1 MSEPARL
8 YLITPVV
15 AEAGLFVSA
24 LTAALRAAD
33 VACVLLRTP
42 AHDDGRRRKVAA
54 ALTPLVQEQGAAL
67 LLEDD
72 TRAAAAVGADG
83 VHLRGPGDDLDQALR
98 SMKPDRIVGAG
109 QLLTRDDAM
118 MAGESGVD
126 YLLFGDDAEVP
137 PLDARVAH
145 VAWWAEIFQ
154 VPCVAW
160 AHSLDEVEP
169 LATAGA
175 DFIALADAV
184 WTDPRGPGAAVAAA
198 AAVLEAVAQR
208 ASLAG
213 SEQV

>member
-15 AEAGLFVSA
+15 AEAGVFVSA
-24 LTAALRAAD
+24 LTAALEAAD

-42 AHDDGRRRKVAA
+42 PHDDGRRRKVAA
-54 ALTPLVQEQGAAL
+54 ALTLLVQEHGAAL

-72 TRAAAAVGADG
+72 TRTVAAVGGDG
-83 VHLRGPGDDLDQALR
+83 VHLHGSGDDLDQALR

-109 QLLTRDDAM
+109 HLLTRDDAM
-118 MAGESGVD
+118 VAGESGVD
-126 YLLFGDDAEVP
+126 YLLFGDEAEVP

-169 LATAGA
+169 LALAGA
-175 DFIALADAV
+175 EFVALADAV
-184 WTDPRGPGAAVAAA
+184 WLDPRGPAAAVKAA
-198 AAVLEAVAQR
+198 AAVLDAVAQR
-208 ASLAG
+208 KSLAG
-213 SEQV
+213 PELT